1 MTAAV
6 YARFNAVFVNFQ
18 ALLRQIAALN
28 ERRAV
33 IRDFQ
38 DNLLFRR
45 FFARPVKV
53 LALRN
58 LFEDGQVHAR
68 AEHKRARHL
77 RSGKAAN
84 RIERGLLVIQA
95 DHDVCLDFARF
106 HFFGECSLG
115 CNAGKSRLCKNA
127 IVFHAEPGI

>member
-6 YARFNAVFVNFQ
+6 HARFNAVFVNFQ
-18 ALLRQIAALN
+18 TLLCQIAALD

-45 FFARPVKV
+45 SCTRPIKV
-53 LALRN
+53 LALCN

-77 RSGKAAN
+77 RSGKAAKAAKP
-84 RIERGLLVIQA
+84 RTA
-95 DHDVCLDFARF
+95 
-106 HFFGECSLG
+106 S
-115 CNAGKSRLCKNA
+115 NAASS
-127 IVFHAEPGI
+127 

>member
-6 YARFNAVFVNFQ
+6 HARFNAVFVNFQ
-18 ALLRQIAALN
+18 TLLCQIAALN

-45 FFARPVKV
+45 SFARPVKV
-53 LALRN
+53 LAFCN

-68 AEHKRARHL
+68 AEHKRPRHL

-84 RIERGLLVIQA
+84 GIECRLFVIEA
-95 DHDVCLDFARF
+95 NHDVRLDFARF
-106 HFFGECSLG
+106 HFFGEGGLSSY
-115 CNAGKSRLCKNA
+115 AGKPRLCKNA